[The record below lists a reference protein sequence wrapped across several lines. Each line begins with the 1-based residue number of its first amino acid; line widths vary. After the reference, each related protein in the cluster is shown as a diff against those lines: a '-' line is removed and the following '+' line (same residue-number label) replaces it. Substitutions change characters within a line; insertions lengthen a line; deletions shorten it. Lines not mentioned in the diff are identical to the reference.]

1 MTDLD
6 LGLRGERVNSRVEP
20 MRLPEQRVA
29 TGINKAIAE
38 AIPYWPEVIN
48 TTELARKVGLSITQV
63 ASRIASI
70 QEEYKVFQHR
80 KDYSRLKP
88 DYSNLGTRKRR
99 RNENQAINT

>member
-48 TTELARKVGLSITQV
+48 TTELSRKVGLSITQV

-80 KDYSRLKP
+80 KDYSRLKL
-88 DYSNLGTRKRR
+88 DYSNLETRMKR
-99 RNENQAINT
+99 